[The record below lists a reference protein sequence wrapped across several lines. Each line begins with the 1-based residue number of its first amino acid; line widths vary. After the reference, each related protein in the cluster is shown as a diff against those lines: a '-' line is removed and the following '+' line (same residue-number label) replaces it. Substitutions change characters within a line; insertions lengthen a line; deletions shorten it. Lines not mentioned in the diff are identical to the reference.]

1 MARPDTVYSLFGLK
15 SPQEVAREQFEQ
27 SFSYTP
33 GPSGYQRAGAG
44 LGTALG
50 MLARSIAGPT
60 EEMQQAEALE
70 EIARDYQPG
79 NLQNMA
85 TTFTRLREAGAPAE
99 TLQQLSSD
107 ITARSAEVNEL
118 AQERRA
124 RNVGLEYISKTSPE
138 IAPLVESGVLPLS
151 EGVQIARTA
160 SQKGQG
166 LKGITETLRERGRDD
181 LAEAVAAGAFEAET
195 ALEISRTQ
203 ETTDVG
209 TLADLTGLS
218 NNLLQTYDP
227 TSIRAANS
235 VRLQG
240 PLPGESQQEFALRV
254 SDTLKMKQKEV
265 EPAKAQTFGE
275 FTGIDDS
282 LLDSYSTSSRLSARK
297 TYNAG
302 PNEGESNAQ
311 FRKRVLDELLVGLSK
326 EQKSRAQELAS
337 SARVATDGRPA
348 FNKFFSVLDTAI
360 TGPGAEFLTGVGKII
375 NVIGGDIQGVPESEF
390 IDRLLS
396 AETLNSAQFMSGA
409 LSDNDIRFLKKTV
422 GELGASKESLRLAFA
437 QLEAQKLVDQVVYE
451 AYMNTPDKAGFNEA
465 QVVREIQPEIYKRVS
480 KARGVQL

>member
-1 MARPDTVYSLFGLK
+1 MAKQDTVYSLFGLK
-15 SPQEVAREQFEQ
+15 TPQEVAAERVQQ
-27 SFSYTP
+27 SRNLLSQYASDPFQSAGAAIGLGLGRLFS
-33 GPSGYQRAGAG
+33 GQDQELQRAQ
-44 LGTALG
+44 
-50 MLARSIAGPT
+50 
-60 EEMQQAEALE
+60 ELE

-85 TTFTRLREAGAPAE
+85 TTFTRLKEAGAPAE
-99 TLQQLSSD
+99 TLQRLSAD
-107 ITARSAEVNEL
+107 ITARSAEVNEM
-118 AQERRA
+118 AQQRRA
-124 RNVGLEYISKTSPE
+124 RNVGLEYVSKISPE
-138 IAPLVESGVLPLS
+138 LARLAEAGSIPLS
-151 EGVQIARTA
+151 EAIQTARTA

-166 LKGITETLRERGRDD
+166 LKGIAETLRERNRDD
-181 LAEAVAAGAFEAET
+181 LAEAVIAGAFEPET
-195 ALEISRTQ
+195 ALEITRTK
-203 ETTDVG
+203 ETTEVG
-209 TLADLTGLS
+209 TLAELTGLS

-227 TSIRAANS
+227 ASIRAANY

-240 PLPGESQQEFALRV
+240 LLHGESQQEFALRV

-297 TYNAG
+297 IYNDG
-302 PNEGESNAQ
+302 PKEGESTAQ

-326 EQKSRAQELAS
+326 EQKARAQELAK

-348 FNKFFSVLDTAI
+348 MNKFFSVLDTAI
-360 TGPGAEFLTGVGKII
+360 TGPGAEFLTGVGKLI
-375 NVIGGDIQGVPESEF
+375 NVLGGDIQGVPESEF

-409 LSDNDIRFLKKTV
+409 LSDNDIKFLKKTV

-451 AYMNTPDKAGFNEA
+451 AYMNTPDKASFNEA
-465 QVVREIQPEIYKRVS
+465 QVVREVQPEIYKRVS
-480 KARGVQL
+480 QARGVQL